1 MQKSGMVILINGV
14 CGVGKTTVVR
24 SLYKR
29 LKDKDF
35 IRLDGDEYTIEHK
48 IKAPESIADVGKW
61 HVATIGKAIVE
72 SLKNHNVVVS
82 DTFVLSEEI
91 EFLSE
96 LQKSGVVIQHYI
108 LDASKLTVA
117 QRTLAYRKHAYAK
130 NVRLNTYVPNK
141 LAL

>member
-14 CGVGKTTVVR
+14 CGVGKTTVAR

-48 IKAPESIADVGKW
+48 IKAPGSIADVGKW

-72 SLKNHNVVVS
+72 LSKNHNVIVS
-82 DTFVLSEEI
+82 DTFVFSEEMPCPVRSI
-91 EFLSE
+91 LRNVS
-96 LQKSGVVIQHYI
+96 SGE
-108 LDASKLTVA
+108 TV
-117 QRTLAYRKHAYAK
+117 
-130 NVRLNTYVPNK
+130 
-141 LAL
+141 